1 VKAIRDF
8 SHSSSFTLS
17 AFFTALL
24 MLGVFFTIYFIV
36 ISKDQTLLKESEA
49 AVQIDVQSLQNIYE
63 LAGIDELISTLE
75 LRLIDANNNSFYALK
90 NRNAQLLLSSW
101 VNGL

>member
-1 VKAIRDF
+1 
-8 SHSSSFTLS
+8 
-17 AFFTALL
+17 

-49 AVQIDVQSLQNIYE
+49 AVQIDVQSLQNIYD

-75 LRLIDANNNSFYALK
+75 SRVIDPTNNSFYALK
-90 NRNAQLLLSSW
+90 NNREQL
-101 VNGL
+101 